1 MSTLA
6 ARLQAAINARH
17 PPATQAD
24 LAKACGVS
32 APSVSAWFSGDTK
45 ALKANSAAKAAAFLQ
60 VRLEWLLY
68 GLGPMRATEDAGAAY
83 IAAEP
88 APPAMGIEAA
98 LPSVLQALVRLSE
111 AQWLMVRTRLDHLM
125 TQPEEIESAINDLM
139 AVLASASADGQRRK
153 RAA

>member
-45 ALKANSAAKAAAFLQ
+45 ALKANSAAKAAAFLN

-68 GLGPMRATEDAGAAY
+68 GLGPMREAPDAQAAY
-83 IAAEP
+83 TAAEP
-88 APPAMGIEAA
+88 ARPAGLEHA
-98 LPSVLQALVRLSE
+98 LPSVLQAFVRLSE
-111 AQWLMVRTRLDHLM
+111 AQWHMVRTRLDHLM
-125 TQPEEIESAINDLM
+125 AKPDDLDNALQDLLAILSA
-139 AVLASASADGQRRK
+139 ASTDSQRRK

>member
-6 ARLQAAINARH
+6 ARLQAAITTRT
-17 PPATQAD
+17 PPATQAE
-24 LAKACGVS
+24 LAKACGIS

-68 GLGPMRATEDAGAAY
+68 GLGPMRAGSETAATY
-83 IAAEP
+83 VAAEP
-88 APPAMGIEAA
+88 TPHSGLDAA
-98 LPSVLQALVRLSE
+98 VSSVLRSLVRLSE
-111 AQWLMVRTRLDHLM
+111 AQWHMVRTRLDHLM
-125 TQPEEIESAINDLM
+125 AQPDDLENAAKDLM
-139 AVLASASADGQRRK
+139 AVLSSASAEGERRK

>member
-1 MSTLA
+1 MTTLA
-6 ARLQAAINARH
+6 SRLQAALSTLH
-17 PPATQAD
+17 PPATQAE

-32 APSVSAWFSGDTK
+32 APSVSDWFSGETR

-68 GLGPMRATEDAGAAY
+68 GVGPMRAMAETDSAY
-83 IAAEP
+83 TVAMPEP
-88 APPAMGIEAA
+88 AISLERA
-98 LPSVLQALVRLSE
+98 LPNVLQAFVRLSE

-125 TQPEEIESAINDLM
+125 AQPDDLDGAVSDVL
-139 AVLASASADGQRRK
+139 AVLSSVTADAQRRK

>member
-45 ALKANSAAKAAAFLQ
+45 ALKANSAAKAAAFLN

-111 AQWLMVRTRLDHLM
+111 AQWHMVRTRLDHLM
-125 TQPEEIESAINDLM
+125 AKPDDLDNALQDLLAILSA
-139 AVLASASADGQRRK
+139 ASTDSQRRK